1 MVTYRARTPSS
12 GIRRRAWAKSAC
24 VSRHSAPAGPS
35 LESWVRPK
43 TACKLRT
50 SSDCATCR
58 CKQDPSVQAALQ
70 MDLGAACPAKQ
81 VARVFAPAP
90 LRVRPQLLREDTA
103 ALPPLVRRR
112 WHGAYPQWRQ
122 GAYALWSSFTI
133 ERSTSLT
140 AWRRARGV
148 SRGTTRCH
156 NHTTRCC
163 LVSHFSS
170 RLTGAKIT
178 CLTLSLF
185 RSRMRDALGLHI
197 DVFP

>member
-24 VSRHSAPAGPS
+24 VSRHSAPQGPHLRAGCDRKLPANCAQVQIVPRAGASRTQACRRHCRWISARRAPQSRWPAS
-35 LESWVRPK
+35 LLP
-43 TACKLRT
+43 
-50 SSDCATCR
+50 
-58 CKQDPSVQAALQ
+58 P
-70 MDLGAACPAKQ
+70 
-81 VARVFAPAP
+81 P

-170 RLTGAKIT
+170 RLTDAKIT